1 MTPSSR
7 TLARGV
13 CLTAIAVLSLAT
25 PLSAKNLTF
34 TFDKDN
40 FDNPLDIDNTFF
52 PLVPG
57 TTFIYKAETTDGCEE
72 DHFSVLSGNTPP
84 GTKDITIDGETIT
97 VRVIQ
102 DLAYEDTDC
111 DGADPA
117 ELHEKTFDWHAQ
129 DDFGNVW
136 YFGEETYNCQ
146 GEGNCVLGSG
156 SWEAGKDLQNTGAN
170 AKPGVFMLAEPTTG
184 DSYRQEEYIGF
195 AEDFGKIMGKNA
207 TVRLRRE
214 DAYADGEF
222 DGCLVTKEWNA
233 LSPGSVEQKYYC
245 PEIGLVLV
253 TEASGGKTVRF
264 ELTSITPAAA
274 RTSEDAFTFRVPKR

>member
-13 CLTAIAVLSLAT
+13 CLAAIAALSLAS
-25 PLSAKNLTF
+25 PSSAKSLTF

-40 FDNPLDIDNTFF
+40 FDNPLDIDNVFF

-57 TTFIYKAETTDGCEE
+57 TTFIYKAETPDGCEE
-72 DHFSVLSGNTPP
+72 DHFSVLAGNTPP

-102 DLAYEDTDC
+102 DLAYEDAEC

-117 ELHEKTFDWHAQ
+117 DLHEKTFDWHAQ

-156 SWEAGKDLQNTGAN
+156 SWEAGKDIQDTGAN

-214 DAYADGEF
+214 DAYPPGEF

-233 LSPGSVEQKYYC
+233 LDPGSVEQKYYC

>member
-1 MTPSSR
+1 MTPSPQMLFR
-7 TLARGV
+7 GTCLA
-13 CLTAIAVLSLAT
+13 AVVTLSLAS
-25 PLSAKNLTF
+25 PSSAKTLEF
-34 TFDKDN
+34 TFHKTD
-40 FDNPLDIDNTFF
+40 FENPLNIDNVFF
-52 PLVPG
+52 PLIPN
-57 TTFIYKAETTDGCEE
+57 TTFIYKAETPDGCEE
-72 DHFSVLSGNTPP
+72 DHFTVTGD
-84 GTKDITIDGETIT
+84 TKAITISGDTIN

-102 DLAYEDTDC
+102 DLAYEDAEC

-117 ELHEKTFDWHAQ
+117 DLHEKTFDWHAQ

-136 YFGEETYNCQ
+136 YFGEQTFNCQ

-156 SWEAGKDLQNTGAN
+156 SWEAGKDIQNTGAN

-184 DSYRQEEYIGF
+184 DSYRQEEYLGF

-214 DAYADGEF
+214 DAFGDGEF
-222 DGCLVTKEWNA
+222 DGCLVTKEWNG
-233 LSPGSVEQKYYC
+233 LDPGSVEQKYYC

-264 ELTSITPAAA
+264 ELTGISGAP
-274 RTSEDAFTFRVPKR
+274 RTNDDAFTFRVPRR